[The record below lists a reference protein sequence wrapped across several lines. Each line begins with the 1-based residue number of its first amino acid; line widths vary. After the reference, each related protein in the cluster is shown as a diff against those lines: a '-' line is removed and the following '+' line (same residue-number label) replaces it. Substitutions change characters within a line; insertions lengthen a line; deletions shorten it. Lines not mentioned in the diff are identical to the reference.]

1 MCRFFYSG
9 LRVVC
14 VFWASGF
21 IGSRL
26 FVCVRVGVSLAVG
39 WLVDRSE
46 KLWFR
51 TLLICFFF
59 SFLFR
64 SR

>member
-1 MCRFFYSG
+1 M
-9 LRVVC
+9 
-14 VFWASGF
+14 FWASGF

-46 KLWFR
+46 KL
-51 TLLICFFF
+51 L
-59 SFLFR
+59 S
-64 SR
+64 